1 MMNGKFFMMKKTQRP
16 TYDLAHLM
24 KNCNFGKGKHTKM
37 KVPRTGIIIHVF
49 ALLHVIT
56 ALICR
61 SVGSLDEIWLTILT
75 ITMVVLI
82 AIRMKAKVELI
93 AASVIVTNLLGFI
106 LGTYGAKALTM
117 ISGSEL
123 FIHSLSTFV
132 TTEAVG
138 WGIFGFLVLF
148 RKNSRDFHS
157 GILLRNGPVRTIRK
171 EHILWLALAL
181 LLVLV
186 FRISLTQLFP
196 SGLLESGGMLDT
208 IASVFSSPGVMIIML
223 CIIILMVRYMRIRYR
238 RWGIISK
245 TFLTVAIGCVISAAT
260 ALYAGSGIFHGNTG
274 WLTATDFTRMSVAV
288 LTVYLIFY
296 SAVYMIDYAVSARAA
311 MYEARGQADQAQF
324 QYRQLRQQVNPHFL
338 FNSLNILD
346 CMVRDGQTEHASA
359 YIHKLAGIYRYMLRT
374 DNRTVPLKDEL
385 TFMTMYT
392 DLLKERFN
400 DGFKVTDMIPE
411 KTALSYHVIPCS
423 IQMLIENAIKHN
435 RIGEDC
441 PFEIILEEED
451 GCITVTNTLRPKLGT
466 VDSTHIGLDYLKRQ
480 YRLQGK
486 EVTVVNDGKTFRVS
500 IPLLP
505 PQAMA
510 STGEDRGKEE

>member
-1 MMNGKFFMMKKTQRP
+1 
-16 TYDLAHLM
+16 
-24 KNCNFGKGKHTKM
+24 M

-61 SVGSLDEIWLTILT
+61 STGIMDEIWLTMLT

-82 AIRMKAKVELI
+82 GIRMKAKVELLV
-93 AASVIVTNLLGFI
+93 ASVIVTNLLGFM
-106 LGTYGAKALTM
+106 LGTYGAKALM
-117 ISGSEL
+117 LVSGSEL
-123 FIHSLSTFV
+123 LIHSLSTFL
-132 TTEAVG
+132 TTEAIG

-148 RKNSRDFHS
+148 RKNSRNHYA
-157 GILLRNGPVRTIRK
+157 GRLLTSRPLRSIRK
-171 EHILWLALAL
+171 EYVAWLAMAI

-196 SGLLESGGMLDT
+196 SGLMDSGGILDT
-208 IASVFSSPGVMIIML
+208 IASVFSSPGVMIVMF
-223 CIIILMVRYMRIRYR
+223 CTIILMVRYMRTRYR

-260 ALYAGSGIFHGNTG
+260 ALYAGYGIFHGGTG
-274 WLTATDFTRMSVAV
+274 RPDAMDFTRMAVAV
-288 LTVYLIFY
+288 LAVYLIFY

-346 CMVRDGQTEHASA
+346 CLVLDGQTEHASA

-374 DNRTVPLKDEL
+374 DNRTVPLKEEL
-385 TFMTMYT
+385 TFTTMYT

-400 DGFKVTDMIPE
+400 DGFKVTDMVPE
-411 KTALSYHVIPCS
+411 ETARSYHVIPCS

-435 RIGEDC
+435 RIGGDS
-441 PFEIILEEED
+441 PLEITLTAEE
-451 GCITVTNTLRPKLGT
+451 GCIAVTNTLRPKLGT
-466 VDSTHIGLDYLKRQ
+466 VTSTHIGLDNLKRQ

-486 EVTVVNDGKTFRVS
+486 DVTVTNDGKTFRVT
-500 IPLLP
+500 IPLLQ
-505 PQAMA
+505 PQ
-510 STGEDRGKEE
+510 TEINT